1 MARFIAG
8 PRMGKR
14 SRTARQRAPG
24 SGEHREF
31 GLVFANRAHGGLADR
46 GTRDAER
53 WRLDP
58 HFFSSTWADA
68 GVANWTENQGRGGY
82 AAPPV
87 VAPQYAGE
95 SDGPSLCNIGFGEML
110 AGISYRSCRGRRSDE
125 PSEVSHA
132 TTFAT
137 IHPSHRH
144 RGQGPAPCSPS
155 RLWRSRNNQVDA
167 VADKPES
174 EDKRAKDDDLVG
186 MRVDPGSDFGHEDL
200 ALFGPEAGIYFESDV

>member
-1 MARFIAG
+1 VISDRLHGLLDAG
-8 PRMGKR
+8 GPIHSWPQDGE
-14 SRTARQRAPG
+14 AVQDGAQRAPG

-95 SDGPSLCNIGFGEML
+95 SDKPAFGRGIGFGEWE
-110 AGISYRSCRGRRSDE
+110 G
-125 PSEVSHA
+125 
-132 TTFAT
+132 
-137 IHPSHRH
+137 
-144 RGQGPAPCSPS
+144 
-155 RLWRSRNNQVDA
+155 DA
-167 VADKPES
+167 S
-174 EDKRAKDDDLVG
+174 
-186 MRVDPGSDFGHEDL
+186 GH
-200 ALFGPEAGIYFESDV
+200 